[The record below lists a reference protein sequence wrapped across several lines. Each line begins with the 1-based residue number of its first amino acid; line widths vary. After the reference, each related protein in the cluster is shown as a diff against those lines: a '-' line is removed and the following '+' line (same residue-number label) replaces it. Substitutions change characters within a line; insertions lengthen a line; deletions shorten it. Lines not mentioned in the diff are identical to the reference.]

1 MSPLSLRSDLMAK
14 NITRNQ
20 TVINIITSALVKSD
34 QDYIPAESSWPN
46 GSRSDLVLEPK
57 SSCLG
62 LPPIIVEFQHSV
74 NKVFMKRATEY
85 ALQAFKRYDIDPI
98 VFIVCMNTVLAEVE
112 ELTQPADILGC
123 QSYPC
128 HGWAADCLIM
138 SKKSLSSLTAAE
150 KSNPFSAFGLFL
162 TQSTSVTDLVCDDPT
177 MEYLKT
183 LALDHY
189 ASVIGNQVH
198 IVDFVKDML
207 HTQNK
212 QYEHLLTLA
221 PSQSLQVAIRN
232 AQTKQQE
239 FENHLFGL
247 DSGNSTPLSPAIPSA
262 SSSSAPSTSSTAEYQ
277 RNMSFISEFKEARIR
292 EGKRRMNWLACF
304 DEGRKNGLLL
314 SYKNA
319 NSLKHQFQKYEKSQN
334 SNK

>member
-1 MSPLSLRSDLMAK
+1 MVTRLPFSRRLIGLTKRQMFFPKAK
-14 NITRNQ
+14 KKN
-20 TVINIITSALVKSD
+20 D

-112 ELTQPADILGC
+112 ELTQPADILG
-123 QSYPC
+123 S
-128 HGWAADCLIM
+128 
-138 SKKSLSSLTAAE
+138 
-150 KSNPFSAFGLFL
+150 FGLFL
-162 TQSTSVTDLVCDDPT
+162 TQSTSVTDLVRDDPT

-292 EGKRRMNWLACF
+292 EGKRRMNWRACF

-319 NSLKHQFQKYEKSQN
+319 NSLKHQFQKYEKS
-334 SNK
+334 